1 MYPPKVVKKSPRFGK
16 LHEIHRPFFDLDHEK
31 WKPQIL
37 QRIALNSP
45 TNTANHAKL
54 AQFTLISKIPC
65 SLSKTAIFTANHAKS
80 AQFANPYS
88 ESRGISQI
96 RAIFNYCS
104 ILFLDIRK
112 TGSNTLLVRITRIS
126 QP

>member
-1 MYPPKVVKKSPRFGK
+1 MNDAESAPFAYIIKSKNPCIPPKYSKSPHFGK
-16 LHEIHRPFFDLDHEK
+16 LRELRRPFFDLDPEK

-37 QRIALNSP
+37 QRIAQNPLNSP

-65 SLSKTAIFTANHAKS
+65 SLSKTAIFTANYAKS
-80 AQFANPYS
+80 TQFANSYS

-96 RAIFNYCS
+96 CANFNYSS
-104 ILFLDIRK
+104 IWF
-112 TGSNTLLVRITRIS
+112 
-126 QP
+126 

>member
-1 MYPPKVVKKSPRFGK
+1 MYPPKVVKKP
-16 LHEIHRPFFDLDHEK
+16 PFWQITRKFADHFSI

-37 QRIALNSP
+37 QRIAQNPLNSP

-65 SLSKTAIFTANHAKS
+65 SLSVTAIFTANHANS

-88 ESRGISQI
+88 ESHGISQI

-104 ILFLDIRK
+104 IFVFRHL
-112 TGSNTLLVRITRIS
+112 
-126 QP
+126 